1 MNHDKSVIHA
11 LRLNQSTPVRALCI
25 RLSGLS
31 AAGEDDLILGA
42 NFSLMCTTVCLRGI
56 LVLCITEY
64 LISQYHVLSLYCV
77 RTFTIGLG
85 VVLALVDFPFYR
97 RQSSDICVYCLV
109 VYSLVGVDWR
119 KVYFGHIFLKIT
131 HLWGQRFIFSYL
143 NQHSVIDSRLESVN
157 TYIILRRVYF
167 FFLWHG

>member
-1 MNHDKSVIHA
+1 M
-11 LRLNQSTPVRALCI
+11 
-25 RLSGLS
+25 
-31 AAGEDDLILGA
+31 
-42 NFSLMCTTVCLRGI
+42 
-56 LVLCITEY
+56 
-64 LISQYHVLSLYCV
+64 YCV

-109 VYSLVGVDWR
+109 YGLVGVDWR

-131 HLWGQRFIFSYL
+131 HLWGQRFIYSL

-157 TYIILRRVYF
+157 THIILRRIYF
-167 FFLWHG
+167 FFCGMVKPFEVEVIVVCGLFYIFAASNFETLVRKFSR